1 MALTIR
7 QANAIVGKTVLGFP
21 DDFDGSPEAQGKL
34 SAEQRVQL
42 TDELRRY
49 IAANP
54 EQFTPDQVR
63 AANRAIATPGFGSA
77 LSNYTIGDAAK
88 DFGNELVDQGAK
100 IATGFA
106 GKLTTSLAIAA
117 GVLVL
122 VYLGP
127 AILKA
132 WKAK

>member
-1 MALTIR
+1 MTTIQ
-7 QANAIVGKTVLGFP
+7 QANAIVGRQSLGL
-21 DDFDGSPEAQGKL
+21 DNFDGSPAAYSKL
-34 SAEQRVQL
+34 SQEQQVTL
-42 TDELRRY
+42 TEELMRY
-49 IAANP
+49 IVANP
-54 EQFTPDQVR
+54 EEFTTAQVER
-63 AANRAIATPGFGSA
+63 ARKVVASPGFGQPLSSYGVGQA
-77 LSNYTIGDAAK
+77 LS
-88 DFGNELVDQGAK
+88 DFGTEFVDQGAK

-122 VYLGP
+122 VYFGP